1 MQPLKNVLEN
11 PMVAK
16 VKPLTTAQN
25 TVIKELALTL
35 VFSEIEQ
42 HVVKP
47 SYEEAT
53 GKKYDSQHPESFTN
67 TMLDSNPKAK
77 QVWHAL
83 QAAIKKEHKRQH
95 RLFKEQ
101 ENGN

>member
-1 MQPLKNVLEN
+1 
-11 PMVAK
+11 MVAK

-42 HVVKP
+42 QVVKP

-53 GKKYDSQHPESFTN
+53 GKKYNSEHPESFTN
-67 TMLDSNPKAK
+67 KMLNSNPKTK
-77 QVWHAL
+77 QVWQAL
-83 QAAIKKEHKRQH
+83 QKAITNERKRQ
-95 RLFKEQ
+95 LKFGEEQ
-101 ENGN
+101 VNGN

>member
-1 MQPLKNVLEN
+1 
-11 PMVAK
+11 MVAK

-25 TVIKELALTL
+25 TVIKELALAL

-42 HVVKP
+42 QVVKP

-53 GKKYDSQHPESFTN
+53 GKKYNSQHPESFTN
-67 TMLDSNPKAK
+67 TMLNSNPKAK

-95 RLFKEQ
+95 RLFKES

>member
-1 MQPLKNVLEN
+1 M
-11 PMVAK
+11 AAR
-16 VKPLTTAQN
+16 VKPLTTAQK
-25 TVIKELALTL
+25 TAIKELALTL

-67 TMLDSNPKAK
+67 KMLDSNPKAK
-77 QVWHAL
+77 QVWQAL
-83 QAAIKKEHKRQH
+83 QDAIKKEHKRQH
-95 RLFKEQ
+95 RLYKEDD
-101 ENGN
+101 NGN